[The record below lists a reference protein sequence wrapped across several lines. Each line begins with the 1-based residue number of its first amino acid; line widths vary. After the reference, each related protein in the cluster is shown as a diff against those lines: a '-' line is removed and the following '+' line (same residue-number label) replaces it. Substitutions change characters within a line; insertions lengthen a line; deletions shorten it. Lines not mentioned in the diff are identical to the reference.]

1 MGKTYFGK
9 LERINDIIENSGIQH
24 VFMSKKDTIDDMLKT
39 TINDI
44 ADTLTEM
51 NNIIYAILE
60 EVKA

>member
-1 MGKTYFGK
+1 MEKTYFGK

-24 VFMSKKDTIDDMLKT
+24 VFMSKKDAIDDMLKT